1 MQQQALVR
9 RAILALLASLSLAA
23 ALPAQDVVAKELMKL
38 EDQWGAASIKRD
50 GAAVGKMLSDDFLSF
65 TDKGVVSSK
74 ALIVKSIN
82 GDTAQY
88 ASGANAKYQVKVH
101 GNTAVIIGVW
111 TATSKG
117 VKGNVTNAFAWTDTW
132 MKQADGRW
140 LCIASQSTQVK

>member
-1 MQQQALVR
+1 MLQHTLVR
-9 RAILALLASLSLAA
+9 RAVVVTFASLALAA
-23 ALPAQDVVAKELMKL
+23 ALSAQDAVAKELMKL

-50 GAAVGKMLSDDFLSF
+50 GATVGKMLSDDFLSY
-65 TDKGVVSSK
+65 TEKGVVSSK
-74 ALIVKSIN
+74 ALIVKNIS

-88 ASGANAKYQVKVH
+88 VSGTNAKYQVKVH

-111 TATSKG
+111 TATRKG
-117 VKGNVTNAFAWTDTW
+117 AKGTVTNAYAWTDTW